1 MKGIPESVSTLL
13 SRKDGYEDRM
23 EYLETVNLTIE
34 EKYLDEAKAL
44 VVNRLV
50 FRARPRNE
58 ALK

>member
-1 MKGIPESVSTLL
+1 MKGIPESVSTFL